1 MINEMLREEKHSS
14 NVPKTILEWQ
24 PTLFETPA
32 TVLLRMDFEREK
44 ISHEKTRKALFAR
57 NDFLYK
63 ELETVCGVVS
73 DLAEAYA
80 ELSNRLGVK

>member
-1 MINEMLREEKHSS
+1 MINEFIDVSNAHAKSRE
-14 NVPKTILEWQ
+14 TFEWQ

-32 TVLLRMDFEREK
+32 TVLLRMDLEREK

-63 ELETVCGVVS
+63 ELQVVCEVVA
-73 DLAEAYA
+73 DLAEAYT
-80 ELSNRLGVK
+80 ELSRRIKDH